1 MDIVFL
7 VGGELHEYCIQRLDL
22 IRNTSKTPNNSSNT
36 LADKLPIQD
45 WKLNTQSP

>member
-1 MDIVFL
+1 MNIIFL
-7 VGGELHEYCIQRLDL
+7 LGGEVHEYWIQRLDL

-45 WKLNTQSP
+45 RKLNTQNP